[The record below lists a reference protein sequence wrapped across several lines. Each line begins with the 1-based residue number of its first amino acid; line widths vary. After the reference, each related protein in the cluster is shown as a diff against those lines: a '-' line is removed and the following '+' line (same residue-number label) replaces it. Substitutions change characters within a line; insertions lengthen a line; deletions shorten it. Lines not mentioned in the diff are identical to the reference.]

1 MKNKNNLAEE
11 LKSIKGNVW
20 YSETEKQFYTV
31 DGDEQKPIKDP
42 KPILD
47 GIQTGLRERTPFLQN
62 VLSAFGIG
70 KTPETTDKQKIE
82 NEDYF
87 L

>member
-1 MKNKNNLAEE
+1 MKNKNNPNDE
-11 LKSIKGNVW
+11 LKKIKGDIW

-31 DGDEQKPIKDP
+31 TGSGEQKPVSDP
-42 KPILD
+42 KPILE
-47 GIQTGLRERTPFLQN
+47 GIEQGLRERTPFLQN
-62 VLSAFGIG
+62 VLESFGL
-70 KTPETTDKQKIE
+70 KKQMDDKSKLE